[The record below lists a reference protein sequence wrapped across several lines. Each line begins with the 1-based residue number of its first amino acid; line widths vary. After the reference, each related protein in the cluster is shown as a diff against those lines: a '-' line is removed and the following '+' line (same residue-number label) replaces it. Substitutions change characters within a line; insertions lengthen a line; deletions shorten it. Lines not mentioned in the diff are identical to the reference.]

1 MLIPGI
7 ILIVGFISVVFAS
20 ERFGLR
26 FGGVVV
32 VPLLAM
38 YMLFDYRALPLFA
51 ASTAVAY
58 GSLLVIERRF
68 VLFGRT
74 TLLAAIAAGAVVP
87 TTFALVSQ
95 IAFDQAFPLRNVAY
109 LGSILPGLAAFNLHR
124 LDREERLADII
135 GSLTLLGG
143 LLLLAA
149 FFLLI
154 RSLLV
159 EAITFEQVIRTAER
173 LLTATESRIVTS
185 PSPILPRIYIVG
197 LFVLGLFLNEF
208 VQKRY
213 GLRIAGV
220 IAIPL
225 MALFTLYDVRLLIQ
239 YVLATAICAGFIR
252 LVHRSTFLYGRNL
265 LAGTCMLGVVLGVLA
280 TPFLPADAGLRSLM
294 IGILA
299 GVSAYN
305 GHVLAPTERVDSIV
319 VTTGAFAGSYLLAHE
334 VARLLGDPV
343 ADSMGTSSLLVGFL
357 LLAIAGLALV
367 QYETRRPT
375 ESIHQV
381 SPEGGIVVDG
391 GTKTDKQVRPDGG
404 ATSPLAGRR
413 IARIGPNAEV
423 VYRSD
428 E

>member
-1 MLIPGI
+1 M
-7 ILIVGFISVVFAS
+7 LIVGFISVVFAS

-32 VPLLAM
+32 VPLLSM
-38 YMLFDYRALPLFA
+38 YMLFDVKALPLFA

-95 IAFDQAFPLRNVAY
+95 VAFDQAVPLRNVAY

-143 LLLLAA
+143 LLGLAA
-149 FFLLI
+149 FFVLI
-154 RSLLV
+154 RSLVV

-173 LLTATESRIVTS
+173 LLTATEGQIVPS

-197 LFVLGLFLNEF
+197 LFVLGLFFNEF

-225 MALFTLYDVRLLIQ
+225 VALFTLYDVRLLVQ
-239 YVLATAICAGFIR
+239 YVIATAVCAGFIR

-265 LAGTCMLGVVLGVLA
+265 LAGTCMLGVFLGVLA

-319 VTTGAFAGSYLLAHE
+319 VTIGAFAGSYLLAHG
-334 VARLLGDPV
+334 VAWLLGDPV
-343 ADSMGTSSLLVGFL
+343 AGSIETSTLVLGVL
-357 LLAIAGLALV
+357 ALAIACLALV

-375 ESIHQV
+375 DSINQV
-381 SPEGGIVVDG
+381 SPEGGIVPDGGARTDERVRSDG
-391 GTKTDKQVRPDGG
+391 GTK
-404 ATSPLAGRR
+404 SPLAGRR
-413 IARIGPNAEV
+413 SARIGPNAEV

-428 E
+428 ER

>member
-1 MLIPGI
+1 MLIAGI

-68 VLFGRT
+68 VLYGRT

-173 LLTATESRIVTS
+173 LLTATESPIVTS

-239 YVLATAICAGFIR
+239 YVFATAVCAGFIR

-343 ADSMGTSSLLVGFL
+343 ADSMGTSSLLVGSL
-357 LLAIAGLALV
+357 LIAIAGLALL
-367 QYETRRPT
+367 QYEKRRPT
-375 ESIHQV
+375 ESIQQV

-391 GTKTDKQVRPDGG
+391 GTETDKQVRPDGG
-404 ATSPLAGRR
+404 ATSPFAGRR

>member
-1 MLIPGI
+1 M
-7 ILIVGFISVVFAS
+7 LIVGFISVVFAS

-32 VPLLAM
+32 VPLLGM

-159 EAITFEQVIRTAER
+159 EAITFEQVIRTAGR
-173 LLTATESRIVTS
+173 LFTATESPIVTS

-334 VARLLGDPV
+334 VAWLLGDPV

-357 LLAIAGLALV
+357 LIALAGLALL
-367 QYETRRPT
+367 QYETRRPS
-375 ESIHQV
+375 ESIQQV

-391 GTKTDKQVRPDGG
+391 GTETGKQVRPDGG